1 MQELAELLTNR
12 QNVAMQTEIILMLL
26 LFLLPL
32 YKLKKTK
39 GVIVTWTLMFAA
51 FLYLHQTLV
60 AFVVAGFY
68 MVAIFFLLYPTVM
81 SFVPGR
87 KKERLRYLSPALSI
101 TGGYG
106 LWIVFCAL
114 ISILGIAGKG
124 AVYLFALALIWIAWY
139 LRVFRPHRGGGLGER
154 LNTKPDKKLLFIV
167 GIILIALLIQLNR
180 INIAIDYDSLHY
192 GLRSEYI
199 LAEGRWGIFE
209 DHGLVNTVYTY
220 PKGFEILT
228 IGLSFLPSYS
238 FILCANVYIL
248 ILILI
253 VAGKTVGLVV
263 KDRYAALFASM
274 VLSLIPGISNMA
286 LTAKSDLF
294 TLLLQLL
301 AVYLVT
307 RAVKEGGAREL
318 MVVSLT
324 ELMLSLT
331 GKPTAAVFSTGLFI
345 VTLLFLIKEKNKL
358 KNISSERRDRQISS
372 ADSRTVLIIGAV
384 AFLIICLR
392 TFLLTGLPITS
403 VFSGLFTRLGF
414 EIKYPFSA
422 QSIPSEGISL
432 GLIEGIKNTAV
443 RILKFLFF
451 PGGEDMSH
459 VIMAWGGI
467 FFAALLL
474 VFILEA
480 KKTRSYLAEKHE
492 TEALMGF
499 KYLSAASVT
508 MLLLAVIS
516 LHLLWQVDGNYFM
529 LMYCLISMVAVVCI
543 YCADKKREEAESSR
557 WLHDKL
563 RNAAVM
569 FITLSMI
576 MITAHTGWAG
586 AVGFT
591 PIKIFNRGLV
601 EHEDI
606 IEDIREQT
614 GSDEIW
620 RELNEA
626 CSDSGKRI
634 IAFEKDPFCYSFLS
648 AVESYTDIEGS
659 GGNVYLVKKLNIFKE
674 YLAAA
679 EIDYIYVDASY
690 LLEEG
695 RDRAKSLVRDL
706 IEDGTL
712 VDLRFNEELSADKVE
727 EKCAEIEEKKL
738 TKLYGRIDK
747 DRVKERWEIPLTKEK
762 LESAEDELKL
772 FESALDAAN
781 KDE

>member
-1 MQELAELLTNR
+1 MEELTALITNEANVSMQI
-12 QNVAMQTEIILMLL
+12 EIILMLL

-32 YKLKKTK
+32 YKVKKT
-39 GVIVTWTLMFAA
+39 GSVVTIWAILFAV
-51 FLYLHQTLV
+51 FLYLHQALV
-60 AFVVAGFY
+60 AFTVAGFY
-68 MVAIFFLLYPTVM
+68 MIAVFFLLYPTVM

-87 KKERLRYLSPALSI
+87 NSENLRTLSPAISI

-106 LWIVFCAL
+106 LWIILCAL
-114 ISILGIAGKG
+114 ISISGLAGKG
-124 AVYLFALALIWIAWY
+124 AIYFVAIALIWAVWY
-139 LRVFRPHRGGGLGER
+139 LRVFSRGTAGKLTEF
-154 LNTKPDKKLLFIV
+154 LNTKPDKKLLFII

-209 DHGLVNTVYTY
+209 DNGLVNTVYTY

-238 FILCANVYIL
+238 FTLCANVYIL

-253 VAGKTVGLVV
+253 VAGKTVDLII
-263 KDRYAALFASM
+263 KDRYAAFFAAM

-286 LTAKSDLF
+286 LTAKSDLL

-301 AVYLVT
+301 AVFLVT
-307 RAVKEGGAREL
+307 GAIVEGRAREL
-318 MVVSLT
+318 IASALT
-324 ELMLSLT
+324 GLMLSLT
-331 GKPTAAVFSTGLFI
+331 GKPTAAVFSTGLFFI
-345 VTLLFLIKEKNKL
+345 SLFFLVKEKSAL
-358 KNISSERRDRQISS
+358 KKITS
-372 ADSRTVLIIGAV
+372 DSRETEISPTDSRAAFIIGTA
-384 AFLIICLR
+384 ALLIICLR

-403 VFSGLFTRLGF
+403 VFSGVFTRLGF
-414 EIKYPFSA
+414 ELKYPFGV
-422 QSIPSEGISL
+422 QDIPSEGLSL
-432 GLIEGIKNTAV
+432 GFTGGIKNTAI

-467 FFAALLL
+467 FFVALLAA
-474 VFILEA
+474 FILKE
-480 KKTRSYLAEKHE
+480 KKTRNYLSENRKTA
-492 TEALMGF
+492 ALIGF

-508 MLLLAVIS
+508 MLFLAVIS

-543 YCADKKREEAESSR
+543 YCVDKQREQIESSR
-557 WLHDKL
+557 WFHDKL

-591 PIKIFNRGLV
+591 PIRFFNSGIFSHDKLM
-601 EHEDI
+601 EKL
-606 IEDIREQT
+606 REES

-626 CSDSGKRI
+626 CEAGGKRM
-634 IAFEKDPFCYSFLS
+634 IAFEKDPFCYSFFS

-659 GGNVYLVKKLNIFKE
+659 GGNVYLVKKLNIFKD
-674 YLAAA
+674 YLTTAD
-679 EIDYIYVDASY
+679 IDYIYVDA
-690 LLEEG
+690 EFITEPG
-695 RDRAKSLVRDL
+695 RDRALSLVHDL

-712 VDLRFNEELSADKVE
+712 TELEFNEALSGESAE
-727 EKCAEIEEKKL
+727 QRAREIEDKGL
-738 TKLYGRIDK
+738 TKFYGKIDK
-747 DRVKERWEIPLTKEK
+747 DRVREKWEEPLGASEKEA
-762 LESAEDELKL
+762 AEEALRL
-772 FESALDAAN
+772 FEASIKACPGQR
-781 KDE
+781 